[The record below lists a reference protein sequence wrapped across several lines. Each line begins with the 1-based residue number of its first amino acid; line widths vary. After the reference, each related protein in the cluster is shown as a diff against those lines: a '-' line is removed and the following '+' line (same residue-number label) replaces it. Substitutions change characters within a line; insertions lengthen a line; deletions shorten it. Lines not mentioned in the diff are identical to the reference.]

1 MLRMLSQLGAAQELR
16 PMDRWLLYATVV
28 LHRIRRLSA
37 HHLFPHWG
45 LVEKHQRE
53 IRKHPKTTRKKQNKQ
68 NRLKERPIYALS
80 PSTAVYGKTELS
92 VPLHAFT
99 AGKTSQN
106 NMKIE

>member
-53 IRKHPKTTRKKQNKQ
+53 IRKHPKTTRKNRNKQ

-80 PSTAVYGKTELS
+80 PSTAVYGKLS
-92 VPLHAFT
+92 CLCLSTHLLQAKHR
-99 AGKTSQN
+99 KTT
-106 NMKIE
+106 